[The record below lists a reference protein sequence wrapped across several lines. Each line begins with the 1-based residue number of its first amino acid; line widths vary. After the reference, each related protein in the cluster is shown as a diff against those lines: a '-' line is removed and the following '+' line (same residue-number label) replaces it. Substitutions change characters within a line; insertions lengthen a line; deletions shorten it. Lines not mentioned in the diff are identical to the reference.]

1 MQAKDLADTG
11 KGLSAAGSQAAEFI
25 SNMTSVAQ
33 DKMAAAKRAARKG
46 WSATEDL
53 IDDTAHTIKKNPLRS
68 AGISLGI
75 GIGVGMLIGWFAW
88 RK

>member
-1 MQAKDLADTG
+1 MQAHDLADAG
-11 KGLSAAGSQAAEFI
+11 KGLSAVRSQAAEFI
-25 SNMTSVAQ
+25 SNMTSAAQ
-33 DKMAAAKRAARKG
+33 EGMTAAKRAARKG

-53 IDDTAHTIKKNPLRS
+53 MDNTAHTIKKHPLRY

-75 GIGVGMLIGWFAW
+75 GLGAGILIGWLAR